1 LTDFLFLLSID
12 IKRWNLRHWQI
23 KTISKITK
31 KRNILNFKFSNGGMP
46 EFTHISKHN
55 AMNAERSIA
64 TVDKEP
70 RSIFRIATETLFI
83 IFTISN

>member
-1 LTDFLFLLSID
+1 
-12 IKRWNLRHWQI
+12 
-23 KTISKITK
+23 
-31 KRNILNFKFSNGGMP
+31 MP

-55 AMNAERSIA
+55 AIRNAERSIA

-83 IFTISN
+83 IFTISNEIRECGFFYA